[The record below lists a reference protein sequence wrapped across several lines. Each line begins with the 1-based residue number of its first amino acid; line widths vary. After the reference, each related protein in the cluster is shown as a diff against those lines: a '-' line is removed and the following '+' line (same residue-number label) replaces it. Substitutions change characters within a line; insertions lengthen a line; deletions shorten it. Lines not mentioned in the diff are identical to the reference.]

1 MTATS
6 NKALGALK
14 TTGTVAGGLLAIIV
28 ALIVV
33 KFYVMSPSKR
43 AAPDMT
49 APRTAAAIERGRYL
63 AENVAAC
70 TECHSPLEER
80 GGTNAPIPG
89 KIGAGRDFGDSGPN
103 SPAHL
108 RGSNITPDIATGL
121 GTWTDGEI
129 ARAVREGVSHDNRV
143 LFPQMPY
150 RTYGQTLGDGEM
162 LDIIAYL
169 RSLPA
174 VTNDPGRTD
183 VRFPIS
189 MFVRTAP
196 LALTTSASPAPS
208 PSDKLGRGRWLLR
221 TASCNDC
228 HDSVDDHM
236 QKLDGKA
243 LGGGFRFPL
252 GEHGVAI
259 APNISSDLA
268 TGVGAYTDEDLLRAI
283 EDGKGKDGRVLRVM
297 PWGAYRGMTSEDK
310 VALIA
315 ALRLVPPVVNVVP
328 RSNIRP

>member
-1 MTATS
+1 MKKLLES
-6 NKALGALK
+6 LK
-14 TTGTVAGGLLAIIV
+14 TAAIVVAGLLAIIV
-28 ALIVV
+28 ALVVV

-43 AAPDMT
+43 AAPDLT
-49 APRTAAAIERGRYL
+49 APRTAEAIERGRYL

-70 TECHSPLEER
+70 TECHSPLTDEGGVEAPTR
-80 GGTNAPIPG
+80 GR
-89 KIGAGRDFGDSGPN
+89 IGAGRDFGDSGPN

-129 ARAVREGVSHDNRV
+129 ARAVREGVSHDGRV

-150 RTYGQTLGDGEM
+150 RTYGQTLGDGET

-174 VTNDPGRTD
+174 ITNDPGRTE
-183 VRFPIS
+183 VRFPVS

-196 LALTTSASPAPS
+196 LALTTSPTPAPS
-208 PSDKLGRGRWLLR
+208 PSDKLSRGRWLLR

-228 HDSVDDHM
+228 HDSIDDHM
-236 QKLDGKA
+236 QKLEGKA

-252 GEHGVAI
+252 GERGVAV
-259 APNISSDLA
+259 APNISSDPA

-283 EDGKGKDGRVLRVM
+283 EDGKGKDGRRLYAM
-297 PWGAYRGMTSEDK
+297 PWSSYRGMTREDK
-310 VALIA
+310 AALIA
-315 ALRLVPPVVNVVP
+315 ALRVVPAVVNQVP